1 MPRRPRLECRSRVA
15 LRPIGGSATA
25 PLNLVANVTL
35 ARQRVYAVTPGP
47 FTVNLLYAAFNG
59 TGGSLKPSIQTA
71 QLTALFVPS

>member
-1 MPRRPRLECRSRVA
+1 
-15 LRPIGGSATA
+15 
-25 PLNLVANVTL
+25 VANVTL